1 MKYLRIAVL
10 SLSLFVTLFRGQDA
24 AAAVDTLVASNS
36 VWKYFDTGADL
47 GAGWIAPTFDDS
59 TWASGP
65 GQLGYGDGDEATLV
79 SFGPDPNNKFITTYF
94 RQSFTVAN
102 PGQYAVVSMR
112 VQRDDGVIVYLNGQE
127 VFRDNL
133 LAGGVNYLTTS
144 TTSAG
149 DDGRGWLPNII
160 NVPLNFLVPGQNVL
174 AAEIHQQSPTSSD
187 ITFALEVTGNTQN
200 NAPAVSIVSPTE
212 NTFYTE
218 PATIAISASASD
230 SDGSVA
236 LVEFFQGVAKIGE
249 DNAAPF
255 TLSWSGVL
263 QGSYA
268 LRAVATDNLGA
279 KATSAVVNV
288 TVGVATPPTV
298 FSKSPAL
305 GNLSSLTSIS
315 VSFTDPVFGVSASD
329 LLINGIAA
337 TGVSG
342 SGSNYTF
349 TFSQPA
355 EGTVYVGWSGAH
367 GITDF
372 ESPPKA
378 FDPFSAGGTWQYTLA
393 DTVAPVVTTISP
405 AAGATVRQ
413 LTSIEVGFS
422 EPVFGVEAADLRV
435 NGLPATSVS
444 GKGNGPYTFQFT
456 APANGAVTVA
466 WAEGHGI
473 TDGAAARNAF
483 AGGSWSY
490 TLNTNAVWS
499 GNIVISEIMFHPS
512 SELVADEWIEL
523 RNRGTNVVNLAG
535 WKLNRAIDFVFPNV
549 NLPVGGYLVVAANVA
564 AFNAKYPG
572 VTSVVGGWLGRLS
585 NSRDEIELEDPSGN
599 QVNLVAYA
607 DEGDWAF
614 RSAAGGLGWDWICP
628 ADGFGSSLELRQISL
643 PNGNGQNWASSTV
656 IEGTPG
662 AVNSIAVANLPP
674 MILDVTHFPAVPRST
689 NNVTIL
695 ARLVDESATNL
706 AVTLWYR
713 DATTLPAF
721 TSVAMLDN
729 GLSND
734 GTAGDGIYGVVLAPQ
749 GNGTITEFYVEAV
762 DTFSNTRTW
771 PAAADIGG
779 GTFVQ
784 EANAMF
790 QVDDDAYAGK
800 QAIYRM
806 VMRAGDL
813 SELNS
818 RTDQAGGRTKR
829 NVTLITIEGGDEQIR
844 YNCATRRRGASSFGR
859 NPPTM
864 KFDIPADRAWNNKTS
879 FNLNSDHTYAQVLGA
894 AISLKAGLPTPYA
907 HAVQLRFNGVNQSQ
921 SGDSMYGSYAH
932 LESADGEWARDHFPE
947 DGNGNVYNKRR
958 PECALEYRGTD
969 PVAYLNCSY
978 SKESNG
984 SENDWSDL
992 ANLLFALDPDTTPAD
1007 QYVQAVRRNANVE
1020 LWMRYFAVLYLMD
1033 YNETA
1038 LSNGADDDYDMYRG
1052 ILDPRFIIVSH
1063 DFDSIF
1069 GSSGGSPG
1077 SDIFLAA
1084 ARIPNVSRFLHHP
1097 DFEPLY
1103 FAEYRHQLA
1112 GLFNTNSLF
1121 PLMDQ
1126 VLGEW
1131 VPAGT
1136 IQTMKDVAVGRMNAA
1151 LAALPAASAVVRATI
1166 SGEPDSPTY
1175 LNSAA
1180 LNVGGAD
1187 ITQYRYRVNN
1197 GAWSADRLVSQP
1209 LSLSGLANGHYT
1221 VYVVGRNSA
1230 GIWQADADATVS
1242 ETWAVLSSLR
1252 GVVINEVLARN
1263 ESAANHEGT
1272 TPDYIELYNSG
1283 AASIDLS
1290 GLRLTDDL
1298 DDPNKYTIPAG
1309 TTLAAGAYRVL
1320 FANNQDATSGLHIG
1334 FGIDGDGDN
1343 VYLVDRA
1350 TNGARVI
1357 DSVKFGWQLAN
1368 LSIGRQT
1375 NGQWGLC
1382 VPTLGAANVSSATG
1396 SQTTL
1401 RINEWL
1407 ATPGG
1412 AFFEDFV
1419 ELYNPDALPVN
1430 LGGLWMTDLP
1440 IGQPFLHQIAP
1451 LSFVD
1456 GYGYRPFV
1464 ADGNKSGGPNH
1475 LDFSLSGEVGE
1486 IALVAGDGAMIDC
1499 VIYGLQFAGVS
1510 QGRSPNGGT
1519 RIAYFDVPTPG
1530 AGNPVAP
1537 IPVGPLLVNILP
1549 LDHTWKYEASST
1561 DLGTTWRES
1570 AFNDTGWLTGQAL
1583 IGFENGD
1590 VPVEPIR
1597 TLLTGINGR
1606 VTTYFRTT
1614 FNLPNGVNISG
1625 VEISHV
1631 IDDGAVFYV
1640 NGTEVGRF
1648 AMPAGDV
1655 VFGTIASPTVN
1666 ATLVGGLAVPLNLL
1680 QPNGNVIAIEL
1691 HQNNL
1696 NSADQ
1701 LFGLKLDAVVIT
1713 NNPGQAGI
1721 KINEVLANA
1730 RNATN
1735 SDGTVSDWIELFN
1748 PSNGSVDL
1756 SGMSLTDQLTTPR
1769 RWVFP
1774 AGSVIAA
1781 GGYRMVK
1788 FDTDSPA
1795 TTNAAATLNTG
1806 FGLKAS
1812 GDSIYL
1818 FNRPQSGGE
1827 LLDAISFGIQASDW
1841 SIGRVPSNGTNW
1853 LLNVPTQGAQNI
1865 AASLGN
1871 RTALRLNEWMAAPL
1885 SGGDWFEIYNASVQP
1900 VELSGLHLTDD
1911 LTDRL
1916 KYPAFPAR
1924 SYISAGL
1931 SGFLKIIADNTPA
1944 AGADHV
1950 PFALSKSG
1958 ESLGIVDP
1966 LGTLIDQIT
1975 FAGQFNGV
1983 SQGRL
1988 PDGSTNIALFTETQS
2003 PEESNYLPIPNVV
2016 INEVLTHSDPP
2027 LEDAIELHNT
2037 SASAVNISGWYLS
2050 DARTSLRK
2058 FRIPNG
2064 TTIPANGFRVFY
2076 ETNFNPIPLDPG
2088 SFSLSS
2094 AKGDEVYLSVADANN
2109 ILTGYRTVVSFGAA
2123 ANGVSFGRYITSG
2136 LNAGKVEFTAMA
2148 QRTFGV
2154 DNPPTLDD
2162 FRAGTGKTNSGPLVG
2177 PVVISEVHYHPVD
2190 LIGGVDNLA
2199 DEFVEIRNITGAAV
2213 PLYDPAYPTNVW
2225 RLRDA
2230 VSFRFPPNASI
2241 PANGII
2247 VVVGFNPTNTALLNA
2262 FKTKFSVQAG
2272 AVILGPFDGKL
2283 DNSTDSVELA
2293 RPDAPQA
2300 TGSDAG
2306 LVPYILV
2313 DKVKYLDL
2321 SPWPVAADG
2330 AGQSLTRVTLGNY
2343 GNDPV
2348 NWTGATPT
2356 PGPQGAN
2363 PDTDGDGMDD
2373 AWENL
2378 YFGNLSR
2385 TGSADSDG
2393 DGMTDL
2399 QEFLG
2404 GTNPTSAASS
2414 LRLQIIS
2421 ANPSVLQFVTATN
2434 KAYTVEFKN
2443 TFGETS
2449 WTFLQSVP
2457 GGAARTVHVTNSMA
2471 GTTNR
2476 FYRVRTP

>member
-10 SLSLFVTLFRGQDA
+10 SLSLFVTLFRGPDA
-24 AAAVDTLVASNS
+24 VAAVDTLVAINS
-36 VWKYFDTGADL
+36 VWKYL
-47 GAGWIAPTFDDS
+47 DDGTDPGPDWFS
-59 TWASGP
+59 PSFGDSAWFSGP
-65 GQLGYGDGDEATLV
+65 AELGYGDGDEATVVRGTNLL
-79 SFGPDPNNKFITTYF
+79 SERIITTYF
-94 RQSFTVAN
+94 RHEFNLAN
-102 PGQYAVVSMR
+102 PPAYVLAQMR
-112 VQRDDGVIVYLNGQE
+112 VRRDDGVIIYLNGVE
-127 VFRDNL
+127 IYRNTMP
-133 LAGGVNYLTTS
+133 AGPVNYLTLA
-144 TTSAG
+144 TTSVGDENAYLPANVDPGLLVAG
-149 DDGRGWLPNII
+149 R
-160 NVPLNFLVPGQNVL
+160 NVV
-174 AAEIHQQSPTSSD
+174 AAEIHQPNLTSSD
-187 ITFALEVTGNTQN
+187 ISFAFELTASDQN
-200 NAPAVSIVSPTE
+200 ATPAVALISPTE

-255 TLSWSGVL
+255 TLSWSGVA

-268 LRAVATDNLGA
+268 LRAIATDNLGVR
-279 KATSAVVNV
+279 ATSAVVNV

-466 WAEGHGI
+466 WAAGHGI

-535 WKLNRAIDFVFPNV
+535 WKLNRAVDFVFPSV
-549 NLPVGGYLVVAANVA
+549 NLPAGGYLVVAANVA

-585 NSRDEIELEDPSGN
+585 NSRDEVELEDPSGN

-614 RSAAGGLGWDWICP
+614 RIATGEGWDWSCP
-628 ADGFGSSLELRQISL
+628 ADGFGSSLELRQAGL

-689 NNVTIL
+689 NSVTIL
-695 ARLVDESATNL
+695 ARLVDENTTGL
-706 AVTLWYR
+706 TVTLWHR
-713 DATTLPAF
+713 DATTLPGF
-721 TSVAMLDN
+721 TSVPMLDN
-729 GLSND
+729 GLNND
-734 GTAGDGIYGVVLAPQ
+734 GTAGDGIYGVVLPPQ
-749 GNGTITEFYVEAV
+749 ANRTITEFYVEAS
-762 DTFSNTRTW
+762 DTLSNTRTW

-784 EANAMF
+784 DANAMF
-790 QVDDDAYAGK
+790 QVDDEAYTGK

-829 NVTLITIEGGDEQIR
+829 NVTFITIEGGDVQIR
-844 YNCATRRRGASSFGR
+844 HNCATRRRGASSFGR

-864 KFDIPADRAWNNKTS
+864 KFNIPADRAWNNKTS

-1077 SDIFLAA
+1077 GDIFLAA

-1112 GLFNTNSLF
+1112 GLFNTNNLF

-1187 ITQYRYRVNN
+1187 ITQYRYRVND

-1230 GIWQADADATVS
+1230 GTWQADADATVS
-1242 ETWAVLSSLR
+1242 KTWAVLSSLR

-1430 LGGLWMTDLP
+1430 LGGLWMTDQP

-1655 VFGTIASPTVN
+1655 VFGTIASSTVN

-1735 SDGTVSDWIELFN
+1735 SDGTVSDWIELYN
-1748 PSNGSVDL
+1748 PSNSSVDL

-1841 SIGRVPSNGTNW
+1841 SIGRVPNGGSNW

-1871 RTALRLNEWMAAPL
+1871 RTLLKLNEWMAAPL

-1988 PDGSTNIALFTETQS
+1988 PDGSTNIVLFTETQS

-2283 DNSTDSVELA
+2283 DNSTDSAELA

-2321 SPWPVAADG
+2321 TPWPVAADG

>member
-24 AAAVDTLVASNS
+24 AAAVDTVVAINS
-36 VWKYFDTGADL
+36 VWKYL
-47 GAGWIAPTFDDS
+47 DDGTDPGPDWFNPS
-59 TWASGP
+59 FGDSAWFSGP
-65 GQLGYGDGDEATLV
+65 AELGYGDGDEATVVRGTNLL
-79 SFGPDPNNKFITTYF
+79 SERIITTYF
-94 RQSFTVAN
+94 RHEFNLAN
-102 PGQYAVVSMR
+102 PPAYVLGQMR
-112 VQRDDGVIVYLNGQE
+112 VRRDDGVIIYLNGVE
-127 VFRDNL
+127 IYRNTMP
-133 LAGGVNYLTTS
+133 AGPVNYLTRA
-144 TTSAG
+144 TTSVGDENAYLPANVDPGLLVAG
-149 DDGRGWLPNII
+149 R
-160 NVPLNFLVPGQNVL
+160 NVV
-174 AAEIHQQSPTSSD
+174 AAEIHQPNLTSSD
-187 ITFALEVTGNTQN
+187 ISFAFELTASDQN
-200 NAPAVSIVSPTE
+200 ATPAVAMISPTE
-212 NTFYTE
+212 NTCYTE

-268 LRAVATDNLGA
+268 LLAVATDNLGA

-405 AAGATVRQ
+405 ASGATVRQ

-466 WAEGHGI
+466 WAAGHGI

-523 RNRGTNVVNLAG
+523 RNRGTNAVNLAG
-535 WKLNRAIDFVFPNV
+535 WKLNRAVDFVFPSV

-643 PNGNGQNWASSTV
+643 PNGNGQNWASSITV
-656 IEGTPG
+656 NGTPG
-662 AVNSIAVANLPP
+662 AVNSVAVANLPP

-695 ARLVDESATNL
+695 ARLVDESATDL

-734 GTAGDGIYGVVLAPQ
+734 GTAGDGIYGVVLPPQ
-749 GNGTITEFYVEAV
+749 ANGTITEFYVEAV

-784 EANAMF
+784 DANAMF
-790 QVDDDAYAGK
+790 QVDDDAYSGK

-969 PVAYLNCSY
+969 TVAYLNCSY

-1175 LNSAA
+1175 MNSAA

-1187 ITQYRYRVNN
+1187 ITQYRYRVNG

-1209 LSLSGLANGHYT
+1209 ISLSGLANGHYT

-1230 GIWQADADATVS
+1230 GTWQADADATVS
-1242 ETWAVLSSLR
+1242 KTWAVLSSLR

-1382 VPTLGAANVSSATG
+1382 VPTVGAANVSSATG

-1655 VFGTIASPTVN
+1655 VFGTIASSTVN

-2050 DARTSLRK
+2050 DARTLLRK

-2064 TTIPANGFRVFY
+2064 TTIPANGLRVFY

-2247 VVVGFNPTNTALLNA
+2247 VIVGFNPTNTALLNA

-2306 LVPYILV
+2306 LVPFILV

-2321 SPWPVAADG
+2321 TPWPVAADG

-2457 GGAARTVHVTNSMA
+2457 GGAARTVRVTNSMA

>member
-24 AAAVDTLVASNS
+24 AAAVDTVVAINS
-36 VWKYFDTGADL
+36 VWKYL
-47 GAGWIAPTFDDS
+47 DDGTDPGPDWFNPS
-59 TWASGP
+59 FGDSAWFSGP
-65 GQLGYGDGDEATLV
+65 AELGYGDGDEATVVRGTNLL
-79 SFGPDPNNKFITTYF
+79 SERIITTYF
-94 RQSFTVAN
+94 RHEFNLAHPPAYVL
-102 PGQYAVVSMR
+102 GQMR
-112 VQRDDGVIVYLNGQE
+112 VRRDDGVIIYLNGVE
-127 VFRDNL
+127 IYRNTMP
-133 LAGGVNYLTTS
+133 AGPVNYLTRA
-144 TTSAG
+144 TTSVGDENAYLPANVDPGLLVAG
-149 DDGRGWLPNII
+149 R
-160 NVPLNFLVPGQNVL
+160 NVV
-174 AAEIHQQSPTSSD
+174 AAEIHQPNLTSSD
-187 ITFALEVTGNTQN
+187 ISFAFELTASDQN
-200 NAPAVSIVSPTE
+200 ATPAVAMISPTE

-268 LRAVATDNLGA
+268 LLAVATDNLGA

-405 AAGATVRQ
+405 ASGATVRQ

-466 WAEGHGI
+466 WAAGHGI

-523 RNRGTNVVNLAG
+523 RNRGTNAVNLAG
-535 WKLNRAIDFVFPNV
+535 WKLNRAVDFVFPSV

-643 PNGNGQNWASSTV
+643 PNGNGQNWASSITV
-656 IEGTPG
+656 NGTPG
-662 AVNSIAVANLPP
+662 AVNSVAVANLPP

-695 ARLVDESATNL
+695 ARLVDESATDL

-734 GTAGDGIYGVVLAPQ
+734 GTAGDGIYGVVLPPQ
-749 GNGTITEFYVEAV
+749 ANGTITEFYVEAV

-784 EANAMF
+784 DANAMF
-790 QVDDDAYAGK
+790 QVDDDAYSGK

-969 PVAYLNCSY
+969 TVAYLNCSY

-1175 LNSAA
+1175 MNSAA

-1187 ITQYRYRVNN
+1187 ITQYRYRVNG

-1209 LSLSGLANGHYT
+1209 ISLSGLANGHYT

-1230 GIWQADADATVS
+1230 GTWQADADATVS
-1242 ETWAVLSSLR
+1242 KTWAVLSSLR

-1382 VPTLGAANVSSATG
+1382 VPTVGAANVSSATG

-1655 VFGTIASPTVN
+1655 VFGTIASSTVN

-2050 DARTSLRK
+2050 DARTLLRK

-2064 TTIPANGFRVFY
+2064 TTIPANGLRVFY

-2247 VVVGFNPTNTALLNA
+2247 VIVGFNPTNTALLNA

-2306 LVPYILV
+2306 LVPFILV

-2321 SPWPVAADG
+2321 TPWPVAADG

-2457 GGAARTVHVTNSMA
+2457 GGAARTVRVTNSMA

>member
-1 MKYLRIAVL
+1 M
-10 SLSLFVTLFRGQDA
+10 
-24 AAAVDTLVASNS
+24 
-36 VWKYFDTGADL
+36 
-47 GAGWIAPTFDDS
+47 
-59 TWASGP
+59 
-65 GQLGYGDGDEATLV
+65 
-79 SFGPDPNNKFITTYF
+79 
-94 RQSFTVAN
+94 
-102 PGQYAVVSMR
+102 
-112 VQRDDGVIVYLNGQE
+112 
-127 VFRDNL
+127 
-133 LAGGVNYLTTS
+133 
-144 TTSAG
+144 
-149 DDGRGWLPNII
+149 
-160 NVPLNFLVPGQNVL
+160 
-174 AAEIHQQSPTSSD
+174 
-187 ITFALEVTGNTQN
+187 
-200 NAPAVSIVSPTE
+200 
-212 NTFYTE
+212 
-218 PATIAISASASD
+218 
-230 SDGSVA
+230 
-236 LVEFFQGVAKIGE
+236 
-249 DNAAPF
+249 
-255 TLSWSGVL
+255 
-263 QGSYA
+263 
-268 LRAVATDNLGA
+268 
-279 KATSAVVNV
+279 
-288 TVGVATPPTV
+288 
-298 FSKSPAL
+298 
-305 GNLSSLTSIS
+305 
-315 VSFTDPVFGVSASD
+315 
-329 LLINGIAA
+329 
-337 TGVSG
+337 
-342 SGSNYTF
+342 
-349 TFSQPA
+349 
-355 EGTVYVGWSGAH
+355 
-367 GITDF
+367 
-372 ESPPKA
+372 
-378 FDPFSAGGTWQYTLA
+378 
-393 DTVAPVVTTISP
+393 
-405 AAGATVRQ
+405 
-413 LTSIEVGFS
+413 
-422 EPVFGVEAADLRV
+422 
-435 NGLPATSVS
+435 
-444 GKGNGPYTFQFT
+444 
-456 APANGAVTVA
+456 
-466 WAEGHGI
+466 
-473 TDGAAARNAF
+473 
-483 AGGSWSY
+483 
-490 TLNTNAVWS
+490 
-499 GNIVISEIMFHPS
+499 
-512 SELVADEWIEL
+512 
-523 RNRGTNVVNLAG
+523 
-535 WKLNRAIDFVFPNV
+535 
-549 NLPVGGYLVVAANVA
+549 
-564 AFNAKYPG
+564 
-572 VTSVVGGWLGRLS
+572 TSVVGGWLGRLS
-585 NSRDEIELEDPSGN
+585 NSRDEVELEDPSGN

-614 RSAAGGLGWDWICP
+614 RIATGEGWDWSCP
-628 ADGFGSSLELRQISL
+628 ADGFGSSLELRQAGL

-689 NNVTIL
+689 NSVTIL
-695 ARLVDESATNL
+695 ARLVDENTTGL
-706 AVTLWYR
+706 TVTLWHR
-713 DATTLPAF
+713 DATTLPGF
-721 TSVAMLDN
+721 TSVPMLDN
-729 GLSND
+729 GLNND
-734 GTAGDGIYGVVLAPQ
+734 GTAGDGIYGVVLPPQ
-749 GNGTITEFYVEAV
+749 ANRTITEFYVEAS
-762 DTFSNTRTW
+762 DTLSNTRTW

-784 EANAMF
+784 DANAMF
-790 QVDDDAYAGK
+790 QVDDEAYTGK

-829 NVTLITIEGGDEQIR
+829 NVTFITIEGGDVQIR
-844 YNCATRRRGASSFGR
+844 HNCATRRRGASSFGR

-864 KFDIPADRAWNNKTS
+864 KFNIPADRAWNNKTS

-1112 GLFNTNSLF
+1112 GLFNTNNLF

-1175 LNSAA
+1175 MNSAA

-1187 ITQYRYRVNN
+1187 ITQYRYRVNG

-1209 LSLSGLANGHYT
+1209 ISLSGLANGHYT

-1230 GIWQADADATVS
+1230 GTWQADADATVS
-1242 ETWAVLSSLR
+1242 KTWAVLSSLR

-1655 VFGTIASPTVN
+1655 VFGTIASSTVN

-1735 SDGTVSDWIELFN
+1735 SDGTVSDWIELYN
-1748 PSNGSVDL
+1748 PSNSSVDL

-1885 SGGDWFEIYNASVQP
+1885 SGGDWFELYNASVQP

-1916 KYPAFPAR
+1916 KYPPFPAR

-1931 SGFLKIIADNTPA
+1931 SGFLKIIADNNPA

>member
-1 MKYLRIAVL
+1 MKHLRIAAL
-10 SLSLFVTLFRGQDA
+10 TLSLFATLFRGPDA
-24 AAAVDTLVASNS
+24 AASVDTLVASNS

-47 GAGWIAPTFDDS
+47 GTGWIAPSFDDS
-59 TWASGP
+59 AWASGP

-79 SFGPDPNNKFITTYF
+79 SFGPDPSNKFITTYF
-94 RQSFTVAN
+94 RQSVTVAN
-102 PGQYAVVSMR
+102 PAQYAVVSMR

-133 LAGGVNYLTTS
+133 PAVGVNFLTTS

-200 NAPAVSIVSPTE
+200 NAPAVLIVSPTE

-230 SDGSVA
+230 SDGSVT

-255 TLSWSGVL
+255 TLSWSGVA

-268 LRAVATDNLGA
+268 LRAIATDNLGVR
-279 KATSAVVNV
+279 ATSAVVNV

-298 FSKSPAL
+298 FSKSPAP

-355 EGTVYVGWSGAH
+355 EGTVYVGWNGAH

-378 FDPFSAGGTWQYTLA
+378 FDPFSAGGTWQYTLT
-393 DTVAPVVTTISP
+393 DTVAPIVTTISP

-444 GKGNGPYTFQFT
+444 GKGNGPYTFQFA

-466 WAEGHGI
+466 WAAGHGI

-499 GNIVISEIMFHPS
+499 GNIVISEIMFHPA
-512 SELVADEWIEL
+512 SEQVVDEWIEL

-535 WKLNRAIDFVFPNV
+535 WKLNRAVDFVFPSV
-549 NLPVGGYLVVAANVA
+549 NLPAGGYLVVAANVA

-572 VTSVVGGWLGRLS
+572 VTGVVGGWLGRLS

-607 DEGDWAF
+607 DGGDWAL
-614 RSAAGGLGWDWICP
+614 RTATVEGWDWSCP

-643 PNGNGQNWASSTV
+643 PNGNGQNWASSISV
-656 IEGTPG
+656 NGTPG
-662 AVNSIAVANLPP
+662 AVNSVAVANLPP

-689 NNVTIL
+689 NSVTIL
-695 ARLVDESATNL
+695 ARLLDESATGL
-706 AVTLWYR
+706 TVTLWHR

-721 TSVAMLDN
+721 TSVPMLDN

-734 GTAGDGIYGVVLAPQ
+734 GTAGDGIYGVVLPPQ
-749 GNGTITEFYVEAV
+749 ASGKITEFYVEAS
-762 DTFSNTRTW
+762 DAFSNTRTW

-784 EANAMF
+784 DANAMF
-790 QVDDDAYAGK
+790 QVDDEAYAGK

-829 NVTLITIEGGDEQIR
+829 NVTLITIEGGDVQIR

-864 KFDIPADRAWNNKTS
+864 KFDIPADRPWNNKTS
-879 FNLNSDHTYAQVLGA
+879 FNLNSDHTYAQVVGS
-894 AISLKAGLPTPYA
+894 AISLKAGLPTAYA

-932 LESADGEWARDHFPE
+932 VETADGEWARDHYPE

-969 PVAYLNCSY
+969 PAVYIGCAY

-992 ANLLFALDPDTTPAD
+992 VNLFFALDPDTTPAD

-1020 LWMRYFAVLYLMD
+1020 MWMRYFAVNYLMD
-1033 YNETA
+1033 NNETA

-1126 VLGEW
+1126 VLGDW
-1131 VPAGT
+1131 VPAAT
-1136 IQTMKDVAVGRMNAA
+1136 IDSMKAVAVGRMNAA
-1151 LAALPAASAVVRATI
+1151 LAALPAAPVVVRATI

-1221 VYVVGRNSA
+1221 VYVVGRNSS
-1230 GIWQADADATVS
+1230 GTWQADADATVS
-1242 ETWAVLSSLR
+1242 KTWAVLSSLR

-1263 ESAANHEGT
+1263 ESAVNHEGT

-1430 LGGLWMTDLP
+1430 LGGLWMTDQP
-1440 IGQPFLHQIAP
+1440 IGQPFRHQIAP

-1549 LDHTWKYEASST
+1549 LAHTWKYEASST

-1570 AFNDTGWLTGQAL
+1570 AFNDAGWAVGQAL

-1597 TLLTGINGR
+1597 TLLTGVDGR
-1606 VTTYFRTT
+1606 VTTYYRTT

-1648 AMPAGDV
+1648 AMPAGNV
-1655 VFGTIASPTVN
+1655 VFGTIASSTVN

-1680 QPNGNVIAIEL
+1680 QPTGNVIAIEL

-1774 AGSVIAA
+1774 AGSVIAV
-1781 GGYRMVK
+1781 GGYRMVR
-1788 FDTDSPA
+1788 FDTGSPA
-1795 TTNAAATLNTG
+1795 TTNTATTLNTG

-1841 SIGRVPSNGTNW
+1841 SIGRVPNGGTNW
-1853 LLNVPTQGAQNI
+1853 VLNIPSQGSANL
-1865 AASLGN
+1865 AALLGN
-1871 RTALRLNEWMAAPL
+1871 PYQLKINEWMAAPL
-1885 SGGDWFEIYNASVQP
+1885 SGGDWFELYNASVQP

-1988 PDGSTNIALFTETQS
+1988 PDGSTSIALFTETQS

-2016 INEVLTHSDPP
+2016 INEVLTHSDSP

-2037 SASAVNISGWYLS
+2037 SGSAVNISGWYLS

-2094 AKGDEVYLSVADANN
+2094 AKGDEVYLSGADANN

-2177 PVVISEVHYHPVD
+2177 PVVISEIHYHPVD

-2306 LVPYILV
+2306 LVPFILV

-2321 SPWPVAADG
+2321 TPWPVAADG

-2404 GTNPTSAASS
+2404 GTSPTSAASS

-2443 TFGETS
+2443 TFGDTS

>member
-24 AAAVDTLVASNS
+24 AAAVDTVVAINS
-36 VWKYFDTGADL
+36 VWKYL
-47 GAGWIAPTFDDS
+47 DDGTDPGPDWFNPS
-59 TWASGP
+59 FGDSAWFSGP
-65 GQLGYGDGDEATLV
+65 AELGYGDGDEATVVRGTNLL
-79 SFGPDPNNKFITTYF
+79 SERIITTYF
-94 RQSFTVAN
+94 RHEFNLAN
-102 PGQYAVVSMR
+102 PPAYVLGQMR
-112 VQRDDGVIVYLNGQE
+112 VRRDDGVIIYLNGVE
-127 VFRDNL
+127 IYRNTMP
-133 LAGGVNYLTTS
+133 AGPVNYLTRA
-144 TTSAG
+144 TTSVGDENAYLPANVDPGLLVAG
-149 DDGRGWLPNII
+149 R
-160 NVPLNFLVPGQNVL
+160 NVV
-174 AAEIHQQSPTSSD
+174 AAEIHQPNLTSSD
-187 ITFALEVTGNTQN
+187 ISFAFELTASDQN
-200 NAPAVSIVSPTE
+200 ATPAVAMISPTE

-268 LRAVATDNLGA
+268 LLAVATDNLGA

-405 AAGATVRQ
+405 ASGATVRQ

-466 WAEGHGI
+466 WAAGHGI

-523 RNRGTNVVNLAG
+523 RNRGTNAVNLAG
-535 WKLNRAIDFVFPNV
+535 WKLNRAVDFVFPSV

-643 PNGNGQNWASSTV
+643 PNGNGQNWASSITV
-656 IEGTPG
+656 NGTPG
-662 AVNSIAVANLPP
+662 AVNSVAVANLPP

-695 ARLVDESATNL
+695 ARLVDESATDL

-734 GTAGDGIYGVVLAPQ
+734 GTAGDGIYGVVLPPQ
-749 GNGTITEFYVEAV
+749 ANGTITEFYVEAV

-784 EANAMF
+784 DANAMF
-790 QVDDDAYAGK
+790 QVDDDAYSGK

-969 PVAYLNCSY
+969 TVAYLNCSY

-1175 LNSAA
+1175 MNSAA

-1187 ITQYRYRVNN
+1187 ITQYRYRVNG

-1209 LSLSGLANGHYT
+1209 ISLSGLANGHYT

-1230 GIWQADADATVS
+1230 GTWQADADATVS
-1242 ETWAVLSSLR
+1242 KTWAVLSSLR

-1382 VPTLGAANVSSATG
+1382 VPTVGAANVSSATG

-1655 VFGTIASPTVN
+1655 VFGTIASSTVN

-2050 DARTSLRK
+2050 DARTLLRK

-2064 TTIPANGFRVFY
+2064 TTIPANGLRVFY

-2247 VVVGFNPTNTALLNA
+2247 VIVGFNPTNTALLNA

-2306 LVPYILV
+2306 LVPFILV

-2321 SPWPVAADG
+2321 TPWPVAADG

-2457 GGAARTVHVTNSMA
+2457 GGAARTVRVTNSMA

>member
-10 SLSLFVTLFRGQDA
+10 SLSLFVTLFRGPDA
-24 AAAVDTLVASNS
+24 VAAVDTLVASNS

-47 GAGWIAPTFDDS
+47 GNGWIATSFDDS
-59 TWASGP
+59 AWASGP
-65 GQLGYGDGDEATLV
+65 GQLGYGDGDEATTN
-79 SFGPDPNNKFITTYF
+79 SFGPDAANKFITTYY
-94 RQSFTVAN
+94 RQSLTVVNA
-102 PGQYAVVSMR
+102 GQYAVVSMR

-133 LAGGVNYLTTS
+133 PAVDVNYLTTA

-160 NVPLNFLVPGQNVL
+160 NIPLNYLVEGPNVL
-174 AAEIHQQSPTSSD
+174 AAEIHQQSLGSSD
-187 ITFALEVTGNTQN
+187 ITFALELTGNTQN
-200 NAPAVSIVSPTE
+200 NAPVVSIVSPTE

-230 SDGSVA
+230 SDGSVT
-236 LVEFFQGVAKIGE
+236 LVEFFQGAAKIGE
-249 DNAAPF
+249 DNATPF
-255 TLSWSGVL
+255 TFGWSGVL
-263 QGSYA
+263 QGNYA
-268 LRAVATDNLGA
+268 LRAIATDNLGA

-298 FSKSPAL
+298 FSKSPAP

-349 TFSQPA
+349 TLSQPA

-378 FDPFSAGGTWQYTLA
+378 FDPFSAGGTWQYTLT
-393 DTVAPVVTTISP
+393 DTVAPVATTISP

-466 WAEGHGI
+466 WAAGHGI

-523 RNRGTNVVNLAG
+523 RNRGTNAVNLAG
-535 WKLNRAIDFVFPNV
+535 WKLNRAIDFVFPSV
-549 NLPVGGYLVVAANVA
+549 NLPVGGYLVVAGNVA

-585 NSRDEIELEDPSGN
+585 NSRDEIELEDPSGD

-662 AVNSIAVANLPP
+662 AVNSIAVTNLPP
-674 MILDVTHFPAVPRST
+674 MVLDVTHFPAVPRST

-695 ARLVDESATNL
+695 ARLVDESATGL

-734 GTAGDGIYGVVLAPQ
+734 GTAGDGIYGVVLPPQ
-749 GNGTITEFYVEAV
+749 ANGTITEFYVEAS
-762 DTFSNTRTW
+762 DAFSNTRTW

-784 EANAMF
+784 DANAMF
-790 QVDDDAYAGK
+790 QVDDEAYAGK

-829 NVTLITIEGGDEQIR
+829 NVTLITIEGGDVQIR
-844 YNCATRRRGASSFGR
+844 HNCATRRRGASSFGR

-864 KFDIPADRAWNNKTS
+864 KFNIPADRAWNNKTS

-932 LESADGEWARDHFPE
+932 VESADGEWARDHFPE

-969 PVAYLNCSY
+969 PVAYLGCSY

-1084 ARIPNVSRFLHHP
+1084 ARIPNVGRFLHHP

-1103 FAEYRHQLA
+1103 YAEYRHQLA

-1136 IQTMKDVAVGRMNAA
+1136 INSMKGVAAGRMNAA
-1151 LAALPAASAVVRATI
+1151 LAAIPAAPVIVRATI
-1166 SGEPDSPTY
+1166 GGEPDSPTY

-1197 GAWSADRLVSQP
+1197 GAWSADRLVTQP
-1209 LSLSGLANGHYT
+1209 ISLSGLANGHYT
-1221 VYVVGRNSA
+1221 VYIVGRNSA

-1242 ETWAVLSSLR
+1242 KTWAVLSSLR

-1430 LGGLWMTDLP
+1430 LGGLWMTDQP

-1655 VFGTIASPTVN
+1655 VFGTIASSTVN

-1735 SDGTVSDWIELFN
+1735 SDGTVSDWIELYN
-1748 PSNGSVDL
+1748 PSNSSVDL

-1841 SIGRVPSNGTNW
+1841 SIGRVPNGGTNW
-1853 LLNVPTQGAQNI
+1853 VLNVPTQGAQNI
-1865 AASLGN
+1865 TASLGN

-2306 LVPYILV
+2306 LVPFILV

-2321 SPWPVAADG
+2321 TPWPVAADG

>member
-24 AAAVDTLVASNS
+24 AAAVDTVVAINS
-36 VWKYFDTGADL
+36 VWKYL
-47 GAGWIAPTFDDS
+47 DDGTDPGPDWFNPS
-59 TWASGP
+59 FGDSAWFSGP
-65 GQLGYGDGDEATLV
+65 AELGYGDGDEATVVRGTNLL
-79 SFGPDPNNKFITTYF
+79 SERIITTYF
-94 RQSFTVAN
+94 RHEFNLAN
-102 PGQYAVVSMR
+102 PPAYVLGQMR
-112 VQRDDGVIVYLNGQE
+112 VRRDDGVIIYLNGVE
-127 VFRDNL
+127 IYRNTMP
-133 LAGGVNYLTTS
+133 AGPVNYLTRA
-144 TTSAG
+144 TTSVGDENAYLPANVDPGLLVAG
-149 DDGRGWLPNII
+149 R
-160 NVPLNFLVPGQNVL
+160 NVV
-174 AAEIHQQSPTSSD
+174 AAEIHQPNLTSSD
-187 ITFALEVTGNTQN
+187 ISFAFELTASDQN
-200 NAPAVSIVSPTE
+200 ATPAVAMISPTE

-268 LRAVATDNLGA
+268 LLAVATDNLGA

-405 AAGATVRQ
+405 ASGATVRQ

-466 WAEGHGI
+466 WAAGHGI

-523 RNRGTNVVNLAG
+523 RNRGTNAVNLAG
-535 WKLNRAIDFVFPNV
+535 WKLNRAVDFVFPSV

-643 PNGNGQNWASSTV
+643 PNGNGQNWASSITV
-656 IEGTPG
+656 NGTPG
-662 AVNSIAVANLPP
+662 AVNSVAVANLPP

-695 ARLVDESATNL
+695 ARLVDESATDL

-734 GTAGDGIYGVVLAPQ
+734 GTAGDGIYGVVLPPQ
-749 GNGTITEFYVEAV
+749 ANGTITEFYVEAV

-784 EANAMF
+784 DANAMF
-790 QVDDDAYAGK
+790 QVDDDAYSGK

-969 PVAYLNCSY
+969 TVAYLNCSY

-1175 LNSAA
+1175 MNSAA

-1187 ITQYRYRVNN
+1187 ITQYRYRVNG

-1209 LSLSGLANGHYT
+1209 ISLSGLANGHYT

-1230 GIWQADADATVS
+1230 GTWQADADATVS
-1242 ETWAVLSSLR
+1242 KTWAVLSSLR

-1382 VPTLGAANVSSATG
+1382 VPTVGAANVSSATG

-1655 VFGTIASPTVN
+1655 VFGTIASSTVN

-2016 INEVLTHSDPP
+2016 NNEVLTHSDPP

-2050 DARTSLRK
+2050 EARTLLRK

-2064 TTIPANGFRVFY
+2064 TTIPANGLRVFY

-2247 VVVGFNPTNTALLNA
+2247 VIVGFNPTNTALLNA

-2306 LVPYILV
+2306 LVPFILV

-2321 SPWPVAADG
+2321 TPWPVAADG

-2457 GGAARTVHVTNSMA
+2457 GGAARTVRVTNSMA